1 MFCLHCHNEYDRET
15 VKMVLVAG
23 GVVPDFISYRC
34 PFCGAVVGVGLPKG
48 EPKEIDGR
56 HIC

>member
-1 MFCLHCHNEYDRET
+1 
-15 VKMVLVAG
+15 MVLVAG